1 MRISKKQ
8 KKDLFDDKLV
18 KELASESPLADRI
31 RPGRLEDFVG
41 QEEIIGKGKI
51 LRRAIENDEVF
62 SIIFWGP
69 PGSGKTTLA
78 RIIANITKSYFED
91 MSAVSSGLADLRRV
105 VKEAIER
112 RKLHN
117 ERTILFVDEIHRW
130 NKAQQDAFLP
140 YVEKGIIT
148 LIGATTENPSFEV
161 IAPLLSRS
169 RVFVLK
175 RHGVPE
181 ISQILKRALKDTK
194 IGLGSY
200 KVVILPKAL
209 DTLILGANGDARTAL
224 NALEI
229 AVKATKSDNKGI
241 KHLDLK
247 TVEDA
252 LQHKA
257 LQYDK
262 KGEEHYNVISA
273 FIKSMRGSNPDGA
286 LYWLNRMVEAGED
299 PEFIARRM
307 VIFASEDVGMA
318 DPIALQVALDVF
330 NAVKLI
336 GYPECQINLAHGVV
350 YLSKAPK
357 DNSAYVGLLNAKK
370 DVKETMNEPVPLH
383 LRNAVTDLM
392 KDLKYGKDYKYSHD
406 YSEEE
411 GHQEYLPN
419 KLKGKKYFSPKNSK
433 SQFLNLK

>member
-1 MRISKKQ
+1 MA
-8 KKDLFDDKLV
+8 DLFERKML
-18 KELASESPLADRI
+18 EHLNREAPLADRM
-31 RPGRLEDFVG
+31 RSRTFEEFFG
-41 QEEIIGKGKI
+41 QEKI
-51 LRRAIENDEVF
+51 VGPGMLLRRAIENDELF

-78 RIIANITKSYFED
+78 RIIAEVTKSYFVQ
-91 MSAVSSGLADLRRV
+91 MSAVTSGIGDLRKV
-105 VKEAIER
+105 IGEAEKR
-112 RKLHN
+112 RSFHN

-140 YVEKGIIT
+140 VVESGLIT

-169 RVFVLK
+169 RVFVLE
-175 RHGVPE
+175 RLGVPE
-181 ISQILKRALKDTK
+181 LSKIVKQALKDK
-194 IGLGSY
+194 ERGLGEE
-200 KVVILPKAL
+200 KIQIATKAMDL
-209 DTLILGANGDARTAL
+209 LLEASNGDARTVL

-229 AVKATKSDNKGI
+229 ASKAAKKDKQGI
-241 KHLDLK
+241 KHISLAD
-247 TVEDA
+247 VEDA

-307 VIFASEDVGMA
+307 VVFASEDVGMA
-318 DPIALQVALDVF
+318 DPQALHTALDVF
-330 NAVKLI
+330 NAVRVI

-350 YLSKAPK
+350 YLAKAPK
-357 DNSAYVGLLNAKK
+357 DNSAYKGLLEAKK
-370 DVKETMNEPVPLH
+370 DVKDSMNEPVPLH

-392 KDLKYGKDYKYSHD
+392 KDLKYGEGYKYSHD
-406 YSEEE
+406 YSPEE
-411 GHQEYLPN
+411 GKQEYLPE
-419 KLKGKKYFSPKNSK
+419 KLKGKKYYTSKVKDKNDK
-433 SQFLNLK
+433 

>member
-1 MRISKKQ
+1 MKKNNQ

-18 KELASESPLADRI
+18 KDLKANAPLADRI
-31 RPGRLEDFVG
+31 RPEKLEDFVG
-41 QEEIIGKGKI
+41 QEDIIGKGKI
-51 LRRAIENDEVF
+51 LRRVIENDEIF

-78 RIIANITKSYFED
+78 HIIAQMTKSHFEGI
-91 MSAVSSGLADLRRV
+91 SAVTSGIKDL
-105 VKEAIER
+105 KEVAKAAQER

-140 YVEKGIIT
+140 YVENGTIT

-161 IAPLLSRS
+161 ISPLLSRS
-169 RVFVLK
+169 RVFVMK
-175 RHGVPE
+175 KHGAKE
-181 ISQILKRALKDTK
+181 LSKIIKRAILDDKL
-194 IGLGSY
+194 GLGGT
-200 KVVILPKAL
+200 KVQIAPKAL
-209 DTLILGANGDARTAL
+209 DTLIQASNGDARTAL

-229 AVKATKSDNKGI
+229 AVKVTKKDNNGI
-241 KHLDLK
+241 KHIDLK

-286 LYWLNRMVEAGED
+286 LYWLNRMVEAGES

-307 VIFASEDVGMA
+307 VVFASEDVGMA
-318 DPIALQVALDVF
+318 DPKALQVAIDVF
-330 NAVKLI
+330 NAVRLI

-357 DNSAYVGLLNAKK
+357 DNSAYLGLLAAKK
-370 DVKETMNEPVPLH
+370 DVKESMNEPVPLH

-392 KDLKYGKDYKYSHD
+392 KDLNYGKDYKYSHD

-411 GHQEYLPN
+411 GKQDYLPE
-419 KLKGKKYFSPKNSK
+419 KLKGNKYYKEKKDV
-433 SQFLNLK
+433 